1 MVIEVE
7 VVIMGS
13 AWLLHHDFDL
23 PHGQAPKGLFLGLSR
38 LIAEIL
44 KWLSP

>member
-1 MVIEVE
+1 MVIKVE

-13 AWLLHHDFDL
+13 AWLLHDDFDR
-23 PHGQAPKGLFLGLSR
+23 PHSQAPKGLFLGLSR
-38 LIAEIL
+38 LVAEIL